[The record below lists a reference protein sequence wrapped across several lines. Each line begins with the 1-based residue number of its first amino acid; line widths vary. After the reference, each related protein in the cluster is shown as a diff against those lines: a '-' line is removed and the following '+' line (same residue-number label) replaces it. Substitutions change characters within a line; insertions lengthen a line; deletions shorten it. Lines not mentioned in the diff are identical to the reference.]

1 MVNFSK
7 EEITHFFPEMREVLH
22 NCRFANC
29 THEHEPSCAVKKAVE
44 EGIINETRYQ
54 NYLNILNGREM
65 ELQEWDT
72 R

>member
-1 MVNFSK
+1 
-7 EEITHFFPEMREVLH
+7 
-22 NCRFANC
+22 
-29 THEHEPSCAVKKAVE
+29 VKKAVE

-65 ELQEWDT
+65 ELQEWET